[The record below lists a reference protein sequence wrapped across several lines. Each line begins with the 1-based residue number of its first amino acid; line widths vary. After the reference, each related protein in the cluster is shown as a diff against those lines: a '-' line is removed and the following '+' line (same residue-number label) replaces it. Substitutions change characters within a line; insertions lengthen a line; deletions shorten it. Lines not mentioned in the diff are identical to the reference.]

1 MSTVNIKVAVRV
13 RPLVGTEPP
22 PRTWS
27 TNNCVISADS
37 FNLLYQFDHVFDESS
52 SNSHLYNSVA
62 SPIVL
67 DAINGFHG
75 TIFAYGQTSSG
86 KTHTMIGSEPDPGII
101 YRALLHIFDHI
112 ESSPERRFLCR
123 VSFIEIYNEDVFDL
137 LEPRNSPYLRTDPQN
152 KSVILCNVLEYVV
165 MSVEEALEQLEK
177 GNQRR
182 HVGVTRMNYRSSR
195 SHAVFRIILESK
207 GNSKDSDGAVRI
219 SHLNLVDLAGS
230 ERASQTGAKGTQLRE
245 ASNINKSL
253 LYLGTLIAKL
263 QSNPNAHIN
272 YRDSKLT
279 HVLMNALGG
288 NSLTAMICCI
298 NAAYHHFEVSKTTL
312 EFATRAKNVKNKAK
326 VNEVL
331 DDRALLKKYEKDIKQ
346 LKEKNLQLMLNQRT
360 FEGKEPKKEF
370 NRRFTWFPG
379 LTSSVSIESPTRPV
393 PKPKNCLDFTSFVEP
408 LSSTLG
414 AFDDFKPK
422 SESSTELLKKDR
434 LISELTIELEK
445 FKDQVSTLESDKFFV
460 EKELNEKKL
469 INTELSSE
477 IQALKNST
485 NEEIDSK
492 LQEFV
497 ALNSTLESQLK
508 EKEIINTELSSEIQA
523 LKNSTNEEIDSKLQE
538 FVALNSTLESQLK
551 EKEIINTELS
561 SEIQALKNSTKEE
574 IDSKLQ
580 ELVALNSTLESQL
593 KEKEVIN
600 TELSSEIQAL
610 KISTNEEIDSKLQ
623 ELVALNST
631 LESQL
636 KEKEV
641 INTVLSI
648 EIQALKIS
656 TNEEIDSKLQELVAL
671 TSTLESQLKKKEVIN
686 TELSSE
692 IQALKNSTNEEI
704 DSKLQELVALTSTLE
719 SQLKEKEVINTEL
732 SSEIQAL
739 KNSTNDE
746 IDSELQESVALIS
759 TLESQLKDREL
770 VNTELSSVLQAL
782 CLTNEEM
789 ESKSHELVTLNSTLE
804 SQLQEKEFVNTELSI
819 EIQFLKKS
827 TSGEIDFKIQELV
840 DLNYTLE
847 SQLKDKEVIITELS
861 SEIQALKNSTN
872 EEIDFKLQELVALTS
887 TLESKLKRERLHSK
901 SLALQLELQS
911 MANVQNCKRPEF
923 FLLALESQEISPWQ
937 HWKH

>member
-1 MSTVNIKVAVRV
+1 MTSSNIKVAVRV
-13 RPLVGTEPP
+13 RPLVGTEQN
-22 PRTWS
+22 RVWN
-27 TNNCVISADS
+27 TNSAVISADS

-86 KTHTMIGSEPDPGII
+86 KTHTMIGSEPDPGIV

-137 LEPRNSPYLRTDPQN
+137 LEPTNSPYIRTDPQN

-165 MSVEEALEQLEK
+165 IRVINEDTWELP
-177 GNQRR
+177 
-182 HVGVTRMNYRSSR
+182 RMNDRSSR
-195 SHAVFRIILESK
+195 SHAIFRIILESK
-207 GNSKDSDGAVRI
+207 DNLKDSDGAVRI

-288 NSLTAMICCI
+288 NSRTAVICCI
-298 NAAYHHFEVSKTTL
+298 NAAYHHFEVSRTTL

-360 FEGKEPKKEF
+360 FEGKKPKKEF
-370 NRRFTWFPG
+370 NRRLTWFPG
-379 LTSSVSIESPTRPV
+379 LTSNISIESPTRPV
-393 PKPKNCLDFTSFVEP
+393 PKPKNVLDFTSFVEP

-422 SESSTELLKKDR
+422 SESTSKLLEKDR
-434 LISELTIELEK
+434 LISELTMELEK

-460 EKELNEKKL
+460 E
-469 INTELSSE
+469 TE
-477 IQALKNST
+477 
-485 NEEIDSK
+485 
-492 LQEFV
+492 
-497 ALNSTLESQLK
+497 
-508 EKEIINTELSSEIQA
+508 
-523 LKNSTNEEIDSKLQE
+523 
-538 FVALNSTLESQLK
+538 
-551 EKEIINTELS
+551 
-561 SEIQALKNSTKEE
+561 
-574 IDSKLQ
+574 
-580 ELVALNSTLESQL
+580 L

-600 TELSSEIQAL
+600 
-610 KISTNEEIDSKLQ
+610 
-623 ELVALNST
+623 
-631 LESQL
+631 
-636 KEKEV
+636 
-641 INTVLSI
+641 
-648 EIQALKIS
+648 
-656 TNEEIDSKLQELVAL
+656 
-671 TSTLESQLKKKEVIN
+671 
-686 TELSSE
+686 
-692 IQALKNSTNEEI
+692 
-704 DSKLQELVALTSTLE
+704 
-719 SQLKEKEVINTEL
+719 
-732 SSEIQAL
+732 
-739 KNSTNDE
+739 
-746 IDSELQESVALIS
+746 
-759 TLESQLKDREL
+759 
-770 VNTELSSVLQAL
+770 
-782 CLTNEEM
+782 
-789 ESKSHELVTLNSTLE
+789 
-804 SQLQEKEFVNTELSI
+804 
-819 EIQFLKKS
+819 
-827 TSGEIDFKIQELV
+827 
-840 DLNYTLE
+840 
-847 SQLKDKEVIITELS
+847 TELS

-911 MANVQNCKRPEF
+911 MANVQNCKKAGILPSGARESGDF
-923 FLLALESQEISPWQ
+923 SLATLEALRKADKKGRKCGVCGKTG
-937 HWKH
+937 HDKRNCKAK